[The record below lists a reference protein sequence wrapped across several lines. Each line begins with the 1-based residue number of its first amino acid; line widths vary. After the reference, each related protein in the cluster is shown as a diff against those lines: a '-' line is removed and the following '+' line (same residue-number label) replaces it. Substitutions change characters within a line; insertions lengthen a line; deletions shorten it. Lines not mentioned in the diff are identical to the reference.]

1 MTVTCLMKSGYS
13 LIQVL
18 KRFWRVTIT
27 MLVAACLALVRGVN
41 DFCHVDPEDPD
52 GLEGCEIPG
61 GGSRWAG
68 AWQILTEGYTEAR
81 RAATEGFEAIKQ
93 ARPCA

>member
-41 DFCHVDPEDPD
+41 DFCHVDPEDLD
-52 GLEGCEIPG
+52 GPEECEIPG

-68 AWQILTEGYTEAR
+68 APQRVEKWPRDGGGR
-81 RAATEGFEAIKQ
+81 
-93 ARPCA
+93 